1 MDGPPVPVS
10 LWRGGDGQA
19 ASVGG
24 GGVHRAQSDGRGAGE
39 PFLAGHGRAPRA
51 ELAGEDDELAT
62 VAPLR
67 ALISNF
73 AAILAMPA
81 DAAATRIER
90 IPATGR
96 PLGRP
101 EWSAMLERR
110 LDLPLAPANPAQ
122 NREWSRTPRDQR
134 S

>member
-1 MDGPPVPVS
+1 
-10 LWRGGDGQA
+10 
-19 ASVGG
+19 
-24 GGVHRAQSDGRGAGE
+24 
-39 PFLAGHGRAPRA
+39 
-51 ELAGEDDELAT
+51 

-134 S
+134 SCRET

>member
-1 MDGPPVPVS
+1 
-10 LWRGGDGQA
+10 
-19 ASVGG
+19 
-24 GGVHRAQSDGRGAGE
+24 
-39 PFLAGHGRAPRA
+39 
-51 ELAGEDDELAT
+51 

-67 ALISNF
+67 ALISDF
-73 AAILAMPA
+73 AALLAMPA

-110 LDLPLAPANPAQ
+110 LDLPLAPRKPGPKPRVEPNTARPAQ
-122 NREWSRTPRDQR
+122 LP
-134 S
+134 